1 MAFILYILGKIE
13 EAMLYYDKSLKIN
26 PNLTEVLTEKEL
38 IVFNKLMNNITK
50 KENGG
55 RCNSKQVDSYMPSP
69 LYDLHLLNT
78 IKL

>member
-38 IVFNKLMNNITK
+38 IVFNKLMNYITK
-50 KENGG
+50 REQRLDVTVNKFIPI
-55 RCNSKQVDSYMPSP
+55 CH
-69 LYDLHLLNT
+69 HLFT
-78 IKL
+78 TCVS